1 MNHDSKKKETKTKQN
16 TCIPTDNLTHA
27 VTSFKNLTVDSKG
40 IKIKY
45 IQFL

>member
-1 MNHDSKKKETKTKQN
+1 MNHDSKNKTKQN
-16 TCIPTDNLTHA
+16 TWISTDNFTHA
-27 VTSFKNLTVDSKG
+27 VTSFKNLTVDYKE